1 MLVKKETRLL
11 TMEQFEDMIEL
22 SQFAFQYE
30 IPAVKLAE
38 SRERFEKEETDRWGI
53 YIDDKLAAQL
63 AVLDLH
69 TYIGG
74 KRFAMGGIA
83 GVSTWP
89 EYRRQG
95 LVAELLHHTLEQM
108 REKGQ
113 TLSFLHPF
121 LISFYRKFGWEVYTD
136 LKTYR
141 IETGLLPA
149 RAQYNGTIKR
159 AEQSYELLNPIY
171 NEYAKR
177 VNGALDRSAAWWNY
191 RIASRKKGQ
200 TVIFLDTAGEP
211 QGYVIYEVKNRELFV
226 HEFIDLTEEARG
238 ALWSFLGQHD
248 SMIDRLEIKVAAD
261 DGLAYLLNNPRIKQ
275 EIEPYFMARIV
286 DVEAFLKEYPFEA
299 SSSGSETTLVLAI
312 QDEHAPWNEGLFEV
326 RIDSNGSANVQRLSG
341 ETNGEPI
348 RTGIG
353 ALAAIL
359 TGYKRPAE
367 LLRYGQIQGER
378 SLVEQLE
385 RRVPVR
391 TTFLPDFF

>member
-1 MLVKKETRLL
+1 MTKEMRLL
-11 TMEQFEDMIEL
+11 TVEQFEDMIEL

-30 IPAVKLAE
+30 IPAANLEE
-38 SRERFEKEETDRWGI
+38 SRERFEHEETDRWGI
-53 YIDDKLAAQL
+53 YVEGKLAAQL
-63 AVLDLH
+63 AVLDLY
-69 TYIGG
+69 TFIGG

-95 LVAELLHHTLEQM
+95 LVAELLHHTLQQM
-108 REKGQ
+108 KEKGQ

-141 IETGLLPA
+141 IDTGLLPA
-149 RAQYNGTIKR
+149 RTAYNGTMKR
-159 AEQSYELLNPIY
+159 VELSYELLNPVY

-177 VNGALDRSAAWWNY
+177 VNGALDRSEAWWNY
-191 RIASRKKGQ
+191 RISSRKKGQ
-200 TVIFLDTAGEP
+200 TVVYYDTAGDP

-226 HEFIDLTEEARG
+226 HEFIDLTEEARR

-248 SMIDRLEIKVAAD
+248 SMIDQLVIKAAAD
-261 DGLAYLLNNPRIKQ
+261 DGLAYLLHNPRIKQ

-286 DVEAFLKEYPFEA
+286 DAEAFLKEYPFAEGSEA
-299 SSSGSETTLVLAI
+299 SAFVLDI
-312 QDEHAPWNEGLFEV
+312 QDEHAPWNEGKYEV
-326 RIDSNGSANVQRLSG
+326 RIAADGTANVQRLSG

-353 ALAAIL
+353 ALAAML
-359 TGYKRPAE
+359 TGYKRPTE
-367 LLRYGQIQGER
+367 LLRYGHLQGESR
-378 SLVEQLE
+378 QVEQLE
-385 RRVPVR
+385 RRIPVR